1 MCFGGSPPPP
11 PPPPPAPPPPQSF
24 ELPEPPAPIA
34 PPPPPQQLGQKMA
47 TISSKAKVKGGAA
60 SKGAQAFKA
69 PSPKVQTP
77 KLGTIKG
84 EAATGINVPV

>member
-1 MCFGGSPPPP
+1 
-11 PPPPPAPPPPQSF
+11 
-24 ELPEPPAPIA
+24 
-34 PPPPPQQLGQKMA
+34 MA

-60 SKGAQAFKA
+60 AKGAKAFKA

>member
-11 PPPPPAPPPPQSF
+11 PAPPPPPQPQSF
-24 ELPEPPAPIA
+24 ELPEPPAPIQ

-47 TISSKAKVKGGAA
+47 TISSKAKVKGGAGG
-60 SKGAQAFKA
+60 KGVQAFRA
-69 PSPKVQTP
+69 PSPKLSTP
-77 KLGTIKG
+77 KLNTIKG